1 MKRYAGLLGLSF
13 LWIAKS
19 AQANPACVVCTVA
32 VGASLSVARR
42 LGISDCVVGLW
53 LGAFLTLLG
62 YWSIWWFDK
71 KKWYFWGRD
80 AILILLSLGLV
91 MGVYIRDLDYTPQ
104 PIAYVLYLDPFLAS
118 VLGGSLLYLL
128 SQKFYGFL
136 KEKNGGHAHFPFEK
150 VALPLLFLMV
160 ASGCLTWS
168 I

>member
-71 KKWYFWGRD
+71 KSGIF
-80 AILILLSLGLV
+80 
-91 MGVYIRDLDYTPQ
+91 GVEMPY
-104 PIAYVLYLDPFLAS
+104 
-118 VLGGSLLYLL
+118 
-128 SQKFYGFL
+128 
-136 KEKNGGHAHFPFEK
+136 
-150 VALPLLFLMV
+150 
-160 ASGCLTWS
+160 
-168 I
+168 